1 MVKFSQNQH
10 QLHLRRL
17 KVHLVL
23 LPESERYFQ
32 KCKPLHRNA
41 LVHHRPLL
49 REMITI
55 FSIAI
60 FVINWGVWCAA
71 TNVLMSIIRSASPK
85 EILLGLVSTTMKIPG
100 FAPRVIRKEL
110 TKTNLVSFVL
120 SLFPSLE
127 TNSCIPVLDAGD
139 GYTTRAFK
147 ITPRT
152 TRLVQHH
159 H

>member
-17 KVHLVL
+17 IVHLAL
-23 LPESERYFQ
+23 LPESERYL
-32 KCKPLHRNA
+32 KTCKPLHRN
-41 LVHHRPLL
+41 LIHHRLL

-60 FVINWGVWCAA
+60 FVINWGVWFAA

-85 EILLGLVSTTMKIPG
+85 EILLGLVSKTMKIPG

-110 TKTNLVSFVL
+110 PKNNLVSFVS

-127 TNSCIPVLDAGD
+127 MNSYIPVLDAGD
-139 GYTTRAFK
+139 GCTTHAFK
-147 ITPRT
+147 SPPRT